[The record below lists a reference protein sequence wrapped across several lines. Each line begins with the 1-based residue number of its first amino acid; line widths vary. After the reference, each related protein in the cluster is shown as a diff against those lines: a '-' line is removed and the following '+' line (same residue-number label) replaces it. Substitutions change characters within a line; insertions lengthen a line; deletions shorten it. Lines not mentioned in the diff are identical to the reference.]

1 MKLDRKI
8 IPEIFLHPGEFHLST
23 SPEKVTTVL
32 GSCISVIMYDTEK
45 QISMMSHNIMPSCGK
60 SSTCKGDC
68 SNVYKYAECSLKQML
83 KVVDSVKIAR
93 SNIIVKLFGG
103 SELMNSG
110 HNSEGMISI
119 GSRNIEAAKKIIE
132 KEELRLV
139 AQDLAGYQ
147 AEKLYLLPIQEKYF

>member
-1 MKLDRKI
+1 M
-8 IPEIFLHPGEFHLST
+8 ST

-60 SSTCKGDC
+60 SSACNGDC
-68 SNVYKYAECSLKQML
+68 SNVYKYVGCSLKQML
-83 KVVDSVKIAR
+83 KVVDSVKIPR

-110 HNSEGMISI
+110 HNGESMISI

-139 AQDLAGYQ
+139 AQDLGGVSSRKIIFVTHTG
-147 AEKLYLLPIQEKYF
+147 EVFLSRTKLKHEESI